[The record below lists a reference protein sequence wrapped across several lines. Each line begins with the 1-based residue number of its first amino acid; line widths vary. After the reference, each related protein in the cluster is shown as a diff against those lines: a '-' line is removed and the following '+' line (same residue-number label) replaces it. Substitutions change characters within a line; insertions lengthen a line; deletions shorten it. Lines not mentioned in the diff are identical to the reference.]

1 MNNKIGVVLVTY
13 NRIGMLKKALDK
25 FDKQTQKPDYVLI
38 VNNASTD
45 GTKEYLD
52 SWQNEKEKYKK
63 FVINLNENTGGSG
76 GFYLGLKETQSL
88 DADWIWVSDDDAFP
102 KENALEEATKFL
114 EKSKNKEKIS
124 AICAKIINN
133 GAIDLFHRKIIKYG
147 LLSIKLK
154 PSKAEDYLK
163 DSFEVNGFTY
173 VGTILN
179 KEILKQVGLTKK
191 EYFIYWDDVE
201 HAYRMSRKGK
211 IIVVPKIEV
220 EHNIKTRAVQDW
232 KDYYYIRNKLDFY
245 RSVSKK
251 YFNFELLLIKVKQL
265 IKKIFH
271 YRLFNYELVEDAK
284 NDAINNNMGK
294 SKKYYPG
301 WKYEDVK

>member
-13 NRIGMLKKALDK
+13 NRLEMLKKALDK
-25 FDKQTQKPDYVLI
+25 FDNQTQKADYVLI
-38 VNNASTD
+38 VNNASSD
-45 GTKEYLD
+45 GTNKYLED
-52 SWQNEKEKYKK
+52 WKNLKKDYEKI
-63 FVINLNENTGGSG
+63 VINLNENTGGSG
-76 GFYLGLKETQSL
+76 GFYEGLKVASKR

-124 AICAKIINN
+124 AICARIINN

-163 DSFEVNGFTY
+163 DSFEVDGFTY

-191 EYFIYWDDVE
+191 DYFIYWDDVE

-211 IIVVPKIEV
+211 IIVVPKVEV

-251 YFNFELLLIKVKQL
+251 YFNFELFLIKAKQL

-301 WKYEDVK
+301 WKYEDKK

>member
-179 KEILKQVGLTKK
+179 KEILKQVGLTKRNTL
-191 EYFIYWDDVE
+191 FIG
-201 HAYRMSRKGK
+201 M
-211 IIVVPKIEV
+211 
-220 EHNIKTRAVQDW
+220 
-232 KDYYYIRNKLDFY
+232 
-245 RSVSKK
+245 
-251 YFNFELLLIKVKQL
+251 
-265 IKKIFH
+265 
-271 YRLFNYELVEDAK
+271 
-284 NDAINNNMGK
+284 M
-294 SKKYYPG
+294 
-301 WKYEDVK
+301 